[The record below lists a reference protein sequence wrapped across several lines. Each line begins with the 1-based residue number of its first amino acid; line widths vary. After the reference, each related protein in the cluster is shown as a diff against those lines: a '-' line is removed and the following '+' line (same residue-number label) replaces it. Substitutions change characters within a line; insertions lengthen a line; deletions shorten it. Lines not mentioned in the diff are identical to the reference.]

1 MIRIRKFLDLSKSDQ
16 KLMIAAFLLAGA
28 TVAGLR
34 LLPFQTLQRL
44 LAGTA
49 SGSVRSR
56 QNDRPSLERIA
67 WAVMVASR
75 YVPGAACLARAS
87 AARALC
93 LRHGYPAQ
101 LHIGVTKGER
111 GTLDAHAWVESEG
124 KIIIG
129 GLLDLSRYTRL
140 LSLEGETA

>member
-1 MIRIRKFLDLSKSDQ
+1 MIRIRKFLDLSTSDQ
-16 KLMIAAFLLAGA
+16 NLVIAALLLVGA
-28 TVAGLR
+28 IVVGLR
-34 LLPFQTLQRL
+34 LLSFQTLQRL
-44 LAGTA
+44 LAGMA
-49 SGSVRSR
+49 RGSERSR
-56 QNDRPSLERIA
+56 RNDRPSPERIA
-67 WAVMVASR
+67 WAVTVASR

-111 GTLDAHAWVESEG
+111 GNLEAHAWVESEG

-140 LSLEGETA
+140 LSLEGKSA